1 MLQNR
6 NEIVNSFYATTLLRL
21 CCAYDI
27 MPVVYHICNKRGV
40 KKIARLAEIRRG
52 KGWTQEQL
60 AGESGVNRVT
70 IARYETGKTVPKI
83 DTLQR
88 LAVALGVQ
96 IDEIVDKKAG

>member
-1 MLQNR
+1 MLQKR
-6 NEIVNSFYATTLLRL
+6 NEIVNSFYATTLLRF

-27 MPVVYHICNKRGV
+27 MPCGV
-40 KKIARLAEIRRG
+40 SYLQQEGGKKIARLAEVRRG

>member
-1 MLQNR
+1 MPCGVSYLQQ
-6 NEIVNSFYATTLLRL
+6 E
-21 CCAYDI
+21 
-27 MPVVYHICNKRGV
+27 GV
-40 KKIARLAEIRRG
+40 KKIARLAEVRRG

>member
-1 MLQNR
+1 MLQKR
-6 NEIVNSFYATTLLRL
+6 NEIVNSLFATTLLRF

-27 MPVVYHICNKRGV
+27 MPCGVSYLQQEGV
-40 KKIARLAEIRRG
+40 KKIARLAEVRRG